1 MKHSLFFSPEMHE
14 SIHPIS
20 WANPQVLEKKVHSL
34 NTQMKIGIPKE
45 HELQENR
52 VSLIPEAVGVLV
64 NNGHVV
70 MVEHNA
76 GAASQFPDRAY
87 TEVGGQICYKAED
100 IYKDCDVIVKI
111 TPLTMDELALMK
123 DGKTII
129 SAVHL
134 GSISPVFL
142 KELIRKNITAI
153 GFEFVR
159 SERGNFPLLQMM
171 SEIAGTSSILI
182 ASELLSAKHG
192 GKGLLLGGVTGV
204 PPAQVTVLGAGNAGT
219 YATITALGLGASV
232 KIIDEDL
239 SQLRKL
245 ETMLG
250 RKVFTAV
257 SQQNYIE
264 DAVVSAD
271 VVIGAI
277 FKPTGRTPVIVTEEM
292 VSRMRPGSVIV
303 DISIDQ
309 GGCFETSSVTNHA
322 KPTFLHH
329 EVIHYCVPNIASRVP
344 HTASSAISNILT
356 PMVLKLG
363 SSGTLNDLYS
373 VDRNIKSGIY
383 AYRRHITQKAL
394 ASMFGL
400 DYMDIDLLFA
410 AQF

>member
-1 MKHSLFFSPEMHE
+1 MKTKPHFSADVPET
-14 SIHPIS
+14 IHPIS
-20 WANPQVLEKKVHSL
+20 WANPQILEKKVHTRS
-34 NTQMKIGIPKE
+34 TQLRIGIPKE

-52 VSLIPEAVGVLV
+52 VSLIPQAVGVLV
-64 NNGHVV
+64 NNGHTV

-76 GAASQFPDRAY
+76 GAASQFPDREY
-87 TEVGGQICYKAED
+87 TEVGGQICYNAED
-100 IYKDCDVIVKI
+100 IYTQCDVIVKI
-111 TPLTMDELALMK
+111 TPLTMEELALMK

-134 GSISPVFL
+134 GSISTLFL
-142 KELIRKNITAI
+142 KELLRKNITAI

-159 SERGNFPLLQMM
+159 SEKGTFPLLQMM

-182 ASELLSAKHG
+182 AAELLTSRNG

-204 PPAQVTVLGAGNAGT
+204 PPAQVTILGAGNAGT
-219 YATITALGLGASV
+219 HATITALGLGASV
-232 KIIDEDL
+232 RIIDEDL

-264 DAVVSAD
+264 DAVLEAD

-292 VSRMRPGSVIV
+292 VSKMKSGSVII

-309 GGCFETSSVTNHA
+309 GGCFETSKVTNHTQ
-322 KPTFLHH
+322 PTFLCH

-363 SSGTLNDLYS
+363 NTSTLNDLFS

-383 AYRRHITQKAL
+383 SYRRHITQKAL
-394 ASMFGL
+394 ANMFGL
-400 DYMDIDLLFA
+400 DFMDIDLLFA
-410 AQF
+410 AHL